1 MKILL
6 TLIFMIALSFTIY
19 FISKL
24 LHWMAYKINPTSFKR
39 EFTDKDVENSN
50 YSMIIAVILWSIIF
64 YAKL

>member
-1 MKILL
+1 
-6 TLIFMIALSFTIY
+6 LSFTIY

>member
-1 MKILL
+1 
-6 TLIFMIALSFTIY
+6 MIALSLTIY
-19 FISKL
+19 FIGKL
-24 LHWMAYKINPTSFKR
+24 LTWMAYRINPSNFKR